1 MPHKVKLIWT
11 KKNYWAYYPSDDKN
25 RPSTTCMLWKIKY
38 VPKQISQNKKQKQ
51 NRLCSLKNRN
61 IKKKNLIVVELLI
74 PQESSKKKEKKK
86 KKKATRSPSNYLMIR
101 CYLNLM
107 KEKNSEKKNQS
118 EV

>member
-25 RPSTTCMLWKIKY
+25 RPSTTCMPWKIKY

-61 IKKKNLIVVELLI
+61 IRKKNLIVVELLI

-86 KKKATRSPSNYLMIR
+86 QP
-101 CYLNLM
+101 
-107 KEKNSEKKNQS
+107 
-118 EV
+118 EVHQTIWWSGAI